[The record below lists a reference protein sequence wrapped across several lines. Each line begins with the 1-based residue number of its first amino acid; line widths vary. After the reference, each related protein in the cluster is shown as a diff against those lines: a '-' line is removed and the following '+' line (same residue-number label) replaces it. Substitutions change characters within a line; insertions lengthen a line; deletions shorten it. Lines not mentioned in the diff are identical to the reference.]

1 MENGTETAKTQTGAI
16 QSSSAILNSSF
27 LADTFLAKRP
37 RSQYDDIEVPA
48 CLPDSVFSN
57 ENDDISVQVEPEA
70 DHFLTADNN
79 QHLHNDHNSNIDNL
93 QSGGSS
99 KHPSDETAVIPV
111 ATSEDNVS
119 LTTPQ
124 KQHHQSTN
132 SPRECVEKTAS
143 SFPIIVS
150 EAGRCQSG
158 DTDDLVDSPSTS
170 CHPTTVN
177 QSDVV
182 DETSNTVSVSSSCS
196 TSATSL
202 YSNVGGSLSTQ
213 TASIYSSAQR
223 KENIV
228 ETSSA
233 QQYIILEG
241 TSLPIVADQSGL
253 TQCDLNALFN
263 VESTTAS
270 RTSDG
275 AVPGDQVLNLLSN
288 LPATSFIVDSN
299 GRFVLIGI
307 WI

>member
-1 MENGTETAKTQTGAI
+1 MENGTEPAKTQTGAI

-79 QHLHNDHNSNIDNL
+79 QHLHNDHNCSIDHL

-132 SPRECVEKTAS
+132 SPRKCVEKAAS
-143 SFPIIVS
+143 SLPIIVS
-150 EAGRCQSG
+150 EVVDRFQSDG
-158 DTDDLVDSPSTS
+158 YDDLVDSS
-170 CHPTTVN
+170 CHPKTVN

-182 DETSNTVSVSSSCS
+182 DETSNIVPVSSSCS
-196 TSATSL
+196 TLATSKI
-202 YSNVGGSLSTQ
+202 SNHGGSLSTQ
-213 TASIYSSAQR
+213 TASIYSSAQQ
-223 KENIV
+223 KEKIV

-263 VESTTAS
+263 VESATAS
-270 RTSDG
+270 RTDDS
-275 AVPGDQVLNLLSN
+275 AVPGDKVLNLLSN

-299 GRFVLIGI
+299 GRFVVIGTQI
-307 WI
+307 